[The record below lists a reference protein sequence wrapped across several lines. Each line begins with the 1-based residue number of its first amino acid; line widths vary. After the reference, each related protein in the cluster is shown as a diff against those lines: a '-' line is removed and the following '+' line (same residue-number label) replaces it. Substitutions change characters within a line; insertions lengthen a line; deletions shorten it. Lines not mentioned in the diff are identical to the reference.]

1 MNGYVKGPIAYDIV
15 VQQVAEPM
23 GCITRGIDS
32 RMGKVISLSILGWS
46 MLSGRGPCHF
56 KMVIDGWWQV
66 RGRPPWG
73 VCVCVYALPSG
84 VLGEGTEALEALGHL
99 T

>member
-46 MLSGRGPCHF
+46 VLSGRGALSLQNGDRG
-56 KMVIDGWWQV
+56 MVAGS
-66 RGRPPWG
+66 GKTTMGG
-73 VCVCVYALPSG
+73 VCVCIHTSKWCPGRRHWRL
-84 VLGEGTEALEALGHL
+84 
-99 T
+99 